1 MAQSFSF
8 LVTSTILINTIW
20 IGVSNHSHPKWCLPL
35 IYFYFYFIFFLL
47 VLVII
52 NSATLNLCIKLFEQK
67 QTLNL
72 CIKLFEQ
79 KQTFIGLHNNRDSVS
94 TSLRVFKTSDYKTN
108 LWHTNL
114 RLKIKVFLPN
124 QLPTQKLHLHYI
136 YKTFSNSY
144 RPN

>member
-1 MAQSFSF
+1 MAQTFSF
-8 LVTSTILINTIW
+8 LITSTTLINTIW

-67 QTLNL
+67 QT
-72 CIKLFEQ
+72 
-79 KQTFIGLHNNRDSVS
+79 FIGLHNNRDSVS
-94 TSLRVFKTSDYKTN
+94 TSLRVFKTSDYTTN